1 MPILGLN
8 LNSINAE
15 VKEIPKGK
23 EISINS
29 TPRITNV
36 DKKELNI
43 PGFKDVLSVAFDFET
58 RYDPNVGKIK
68 FEGEVLYQT
77 DDVKGIVNKWKKE
90 KRLDDG
96 MTVEILNAVFRKC
109 LSEGVSIANEL
120 RLPPPVS
127 FPVVKTKEDAESGY
141 VG

>member
-8 LNSINAE
+8 LNSISAE
-15 VKEIPKGK
+15 AKEIRKG
-23 EISINS
+23 EININS

-36 DKKELNI
+36 DRKELNI
-43 PGFKDVLSVAFDFET
+43 AGIKDVLSVGFEFET
-58 RYDPNVGKIK
+58 RYEPNVGRIR

-90 KRLDDG
+90 KRLDDA

-109 LSEGVSIANEL
+109 LSEGVAIANEL

-127 FPVVKTKEDAESGY
+127 FPVVKTKEEAESGY